1 MVGVYEIGRI
11 CVKTTGR
18 EAGSYCAVVDIIDKN
33 YGLIDGPEVRRRR
46 VNFKH
51 LEPID
56 SKLNIKK
63 DASKEDI
70 AAAAKKAGLSEKMQE
85 KVKIGV
91 F

>member
-1 MVGVYEIGRI
+1 MVGVYEIGRV

-18 EAGSYCAVVDIIDKN
+18 EAGSYCVVVDIIDKN
-33 YGLIDGPEVRRRR
+33 YALIDGPNVRRRR

-56 SKLNIKK
+56 SKVDVKK

-70 AAAAKKAGLSEKMQE
+70 ASAAESAGLSEKLQE
-85 KVKIGV
+85 KVKVSV

>member
-1 MVGVYEIGRI
+1 MVGVYEIGRV

-18 EAGSYCAVVDIIDKN
+18 EAGSYCAVVNIIDKN
-33 YGLIDGPEVRRRR
+33 YALVDGPKVRRRR

-56 SKLNIKK
+56 AKLEIKK
-63 DASKEDI
+63 DASKEDVV
-70 AAAAKKAGLSEKMQE
+70 AAADRAGLSEKLAE
-85 KVKIGV
+85 KVKLTA